1 MGELISVIIPVYKV
15 EDYIRRCVDSV
26 LTQTY
31 GNLEIILVDDGSPDR
46 CGEICDEYAAKD
58 KRVVSIHK
66 KNGGLSDARNAGMEV
81 CKGEYITFLDSDDWV
96 VPDYIERLY
105 RLLTD
110 TGSDISACSFIKT
123 SDEEAKPDSS
133 PEEVRV
139 FSNIEA
145 LDKMESNTD
154 IQLYIQLVVAWG
166 KLYKRDLFRGVTYP
180 VGKLHEDEFTTYKVI
195 YRAQRIAI
203 TSAQLLYYWQR
214 EDSIMGAG
222 FNVKGNL
229 DATEALKERAEFY
242 QREGLH
248 ELGSRASKMAFL
260 KSLVL
265 NKRSERDRKAR
276 LQGKA
281 RQKPGRPKAGPEK
294 DKAEAQLQGVLR
306 ALLFRAKS
314 HGLGLHRLRE
324 VQEWLRSA

>member
-1 MGELISVIIPVYKV
+1 MGELVSVIIPVYKV
-15 EDYIRRCVDSV
+15 EDYIHRCVDSV
-26 LTQTY
+26 LSQTY

-66 KNGGLSDARNAGMEV
+66 KNGGLSDARNAGMEI

-105 RLLTD
+105 RLLKD
-110 TGSDISACSFIKT
+110 TGSDVSACSFIKT
-123 SDEEAKPDSS
+123 STEDTKPDSS
-133 PEEVRV
+133 PEEIRV

-145 LDKMESNTD
+145 LDKIESNTD
-154 IQLYIQLVVAWG
+154 IQLYVQLVVAWG
-166 KLYKRDLFRGVTYP
+166 KLYKRSLFQGITYP
-180 VGKLHEDEFTTYKVI
+180 VSKLHEDEFTTYKVI
-195 YRAQRIAI
+195 YRAERIAL
-203 TSAQLLYYWQR
+203 TSAQLLHYWQR

-242 QREGLH
+242 QQKGLH
-248 ELGSRASKMAFL
+248 ELSSRASKMAFL

-265 NKRSERDRKAR
+265 NNRSYEIEKPDFRERLDKNLADLR
-276 LQGKA
+276 LDLMKTK
-281 RQKPGRPKAGPEK
+281 QKISFKVFYELYYFAP
-294 DKAEAQLQGVLR
+294 
-306 ALLFRAKS
+306 
-314 HGLGLHRLRE
+314 
-324 VQEWLRSA
+324 SAMGWVYTAFERYKNG

>member
-1 MGELISVIIPVYKV
+1 MGELVSVIIPVYKV

-26 LTQTY
+26 LKQTY

-58 KRVVSIHK
+58 SRVVSIHK

-96 VPDYIERLY
+96 EAAYIEKLY
-105 RLLTD
+105 RLLKETD
-110 TGSDISACSFIKT
+110 SDISVCSFIRT
-123 SDEEAKPDSS
+123 SKEDAEPDAA
-133 PEEVRV
+133 PEEIRV

-145 LDKMESNTD
+145 LNSLESNAD

-166 KLYKRDLFRGVTYP
+166 KLYRRSLFDGVTYP
-180 VGKLHEDEFTTYKVI
+180 VGKLHEDEFTTYKLL
-195 YRAQRIAI
+195 YRADRVAL

-242 QREGLH
+242 QKAGLD
-248 ELGSRASKMAFL
+248 ELSSRACKMAFL

-265 NKRSERDRKAR
+265 NKRSGEIEKPDFRERLDRNLADLRSDLRKT
-276 LQGKA
+276 K
-281 RQKPGRPKAGPEK
+281 QKPGFKAFYELYYFAPKAMGWVYTAFERYK
-294 DKAEAQLQGVLR
+294 NG
-306 ALLFRAKS
+306 
-314 HGLGLHRLRE
+314 
-324 VQEWLRSA
+324 

>member
-1 MGELISVIIPVYKV
+1 MGELISVIIPIYKV

-31 GNLEIILVDDGSPDR
+31 GNLEIILVDDGSPDK

-105 RLLTD
+105 RLLKD

-123 SDEEAKPDSS
+123 SDEGAEPDSS

-166 KLYKRDLFRGVTYP
+166 KLYKRSLFEGVTYP

-222 FNVKGNL
+222 FNVRGNL

-242 QREGLH
+242 QQKGLH

-265 NKRSERDRKAR
+265 NKRSKEIE
-276 LQGKA
+276 
-281 RQKPGRPKAGPEK
+281 KPGYRERLDKNLADLRLDLRKTKQKLSFKAFYELYYFAPKAMGRVYTAFERYK
-294 DKAEAQLQGVLR
+294 NG
-306 ALLFRAKS
+306 
-314 HGLGLHRLRE
+314 
-324 VQEWLRSA
+324 

>member
-1 MGELISVIIPVYKV
+1 MEELISVIIPVYKV

-26 LTQTY
+26 LKQTY

-58 KRVVSIHK
+58 NRVVSIHK
-66 KNGGLSDARNAGMEV
+66 KNGGLSDARNAGMDV

-96 VPDYIERLY
+96 ASDYIERLY
-105 RLLTD
+105 RLLKD
-110 TGSDISACSFIKT
+110 TAAGISACSFIKT
-123 SDEEAKPDSS
+123 SDEDTEPDSS
-133 PEEVRV
+133 TEEVRV
-139 FSNIEA
+139 FSNTEA

-154 IQLYIQLVVAWG
+154 IQLYVQLVVAWG
-166 KLYKRDLFRGVTYP
+166 KLYKRSLFEGVTYP

-195 YRAQRIAI
+195 YRAERIAL
-203 TSAQLLYYWQR
+203 TSAQLLHYWQR

-242 QREGLH
+242 QQKGLD
-248 ELGSRASKMAFL
+248 ELSSRATKMAFL

-265 NKRSERDRKAR
+265 NKRSDEIEKPDFRERLDKNLADLRLDLRKT
-276 LQGKA
+276 K
-281 RQKPGRPKAGPEK
+281 QKPGFKAFYELYYFAPAAMGRVY
-294 DKAEAQLQGVLR
+294 KAFERYKNG
-306 ALLFRAKS
+306 
-314 HGLGLHRLRE
+314 
-324 VQEWLRSA
+324 